1 MVEHLKQVGTQTK
14 FKVVILYKETL
25 CVHVKFTYLET
36 ESSFCKF
43 PVQQITFDIK
53 EYKRKKEKSEFQM
66 LLFNFADV
74 GAGFWSKS
82 VQIF

>member
-1 MVEHLKQVGTQTK
+1 MCACEIHFLS
-14 FKVVILYKETL
+14 
-25 CVHVKFTYLET
+25 ET

-53 EYKRKKEKSEFQM
+53 EYKRKKKSEFQM

-74 GAGFWSKS
+74 RAGFWSKS